1 MSDLFSMPL
10 FSKPVQLVQPVLGR
24 EGPARASF
32 CIAFYRLSEITVP
45 VRVRQE
51 LLHFPA
57 G

>member
-10 FSKPVQLVQPVLGR
+10 FSKPVQLVQPVLG
-24 EGPARASF
+24 RASF